1 MDYSQNTAYMQK
13 LFEHRLSARRNCG
26 LFAKITLFFIA
37 IFNRYFRLPETINT
51 MQTCSFYSSPLGKII
66 LTAHNNA
73 LTGLYFD
80 GQKYLPNIS
89 AFLENN
95 QLAIF
100 SQTAQWLDIYF
111 QGKNPHF
118 TPPLLITAS
127 DFRQSVW
134 HMLMQIPFGKTISYK
149 EIAQKIAHQ
158 QNRLTISPQAVGNA
172 VGRNPIS
179 LIIPCHRVIGSNGDL
194 TGYAGGMDKKISLLK
209 LEKVNIFNKNC

>member
-1 MDYSQNTAYMQK
+1 
-13 LFEHRLSARRNCG
+13 
-26 LFAKITLFFIA
+26 
-37 IFNRYFRLPETINT
+37 
-51 MQTCSFYSSPLGKII
+51 MQTRAFYSSPLGKII
-66 LTAHNNA
+66 LTAQDNA

-80 GQKYLPNIS
+80 GQKYLPDTS
-89 AFLENN
+89 TLLENN

-111 QGKNPHF
+111 QGKNPYF

-127 DFRQSVW
+127 DFRQRVW
-134 HMLMQIPFGKTISYK
+134 QMLMEVPFGKTITYK

-172 VGRNPIS
+172 VGHNPIS
-179 LIIPCHRVIGSNGDL
+179 LIIPCHRVIGSNGNL

-209 LEKVNIFNKNC
+209 LEKVNMVNGAF